1 MPFTIDDIFRDNET
15 KHSLQLFTQAKIK
28 EIEKLIFDKGGKPY
42 IKCLGSDRDRPAK
55 PEEIVRQLWL
65 KYIIEELHYPKERI
79 QVEKPVWFGSGV
91 SDKAADI
98 VILHKDD
105 KEHPYIIFEVKKPK
119 RKDGIQQLK
128 SYCNADGAPIGV
140 WSNGGEKVIFHR
152 EEPNIFVDIGS
163 IPTVDQTLQ
172 DVIGE
177 QWTIDK
183 LIEENRLIKEN
194 LTLKNIILD
203 LENLVLANAKG
214 IDDSFDEIFKLI
226 YAKLYD
232 EWAAVNLPARNRKIQ
247 FRIYGESASE
257 LKTKITG
264 LLRDAARK
272 WKGIFE
278 VNESIKLSD
287 NHLYVCVSFLQGIK
301 LFNSNLDVI
310 DEAFEYL
317 VTEIA
322 KGKKGQYFT
331 PRHVI
336 DMCVKMMN
344 PKINESVIDPACG
357 SAGFTVHTIF
367 YVAGKK
373 FTAEGLPPHIVE
385 YAGERVFGIDSS
397 PRSVKISKAINLIA
411 GDGKTNIYELNSLE
425 SDKWD
430 ETGKAGFRNM
440 LTRFDD
446 PIKDDENQKLFRY
459 FDFDLVLTNPPFAG
473 NINEKDILKQYTL
486 AEKNGKTVAKIG
498 RDILFI
504 EKCLNFLRP
513 GGRMAIILPQ
523 GRLNNS
529 SDLPIRN
536 FILDK
541 ARLLAVVGL
550 DVNTFKPH
558 TGTKT
563 SVLFLQKYTDDEL
576 TNINNIIAKH
586 TTEWEQYWTTV
597 LLPLAEREDLT
608 ENDIP
613 DLVKAELAVIFEQSN
628 VTENEETDEEEAS
641 DFLDAESLK
650 ALISDLEAEIATK
663 EKVKKR
669 FKGRTDLERLLAEKK
684 KELAALELSTQVQW
698 LLQDVKA
705 VENLKKNWLS
715 KRAAEDL
722 DYPIFFAVSQKS
734 GKDNSG
740 EPVYIMDPETGR
752 PAIDDHGH
760 RIIDHDCDE
769 IADAFIEFAKSQHF
783 EFWRC
788 E

>member
-1 MPFTIDDIFRDNET
+1 MPYTIDDIFRDSTT
-15 KHSLQLFTQAKIK
+15 KHALNLFSFDKII
-28 EIEKLIFDKGGKPY
+28 EIETAIFDKGGKPY

-55 PEEIVRQLWL
+55 PEEIVRQLWI
-65 KYIIEELHYPKERI
+65 KYIIDELHYPKDRI
-79 QVEKPVWFGSGV
+79 QVEKAVWFGSGV

-98 VILHKDD
+98 VVLQKD

-128 SYCNADGAPIGV
+128 SYCNAEGSPIGV
-140 WSNGGEKVIFHR
+140 WSNGGEKIIYHR
-152 EEPNIFVDIGS
+152 EEPNVFVSIDA
-163 IPTVDQTLQ
+163 IPTIDQTLQ
-172 DVIGE
+172 DVISE

-183 LIEENRLIKEN
+183 LIKENRLITEN
-194 LTLKNIILD
+194 LTLKSLILD
-203 LENLVLANAKG
+203 LEDLVLANAKG

-232 EWAAVNLPARNRKIQ
+232 EWAAVNLPARNRKLQ
-247 FRIYGESASE
+247 FRIYGESPDE
-257 LKTKITG
+257 LKTKITN
-264 LLRDAARK
+264 LLREATRK
-272 WKGIFE
+272 WRGIFSA
-278 VNESIKLSD
+278 NESIVLSP

-344 PKINESVIDPACG
+344 PKIDEYMIDPACG

-367 YVAGKK
+367 YVAGRK
-373 FTAEGLPPHIVE
+373 FSAEGLPPHIVE
-385 YAGERVFGIDSS
+385 YAGERVFGIDAS

-430 ETGKAGFRNM
+430 EAGKAGFRDL

-446 PIKDDENQKLFRY
+446 TAKDDENQMMFRY

-473 NINEKDILKQYTL
+473 KINEKDILKQYTL
-486 AEKNGKTVAKIG
+486 AEKNGKTVSKMG

-504 EKCLNFLRP
+504 EKCLNLLRP

-529 SDLPIRN
+529 SDLSIRN
-536 FILDK
+536 FIFDK

-550 DVNTFKPH
+550 GVNTFKPH

-563 SVLFLQKYTDDEL
+563 SVLFLQKYSDEQL
-576 TNINNIIAKH
+576 IEISSAVAKH
-586 TTEWEQYWTTV
+586 LEEWETYWKSE
-597 LLPLAEREDLT
+597 LLPLTTREALVED
-608 ENDIP
+608 DIP
-613 DLVKAELAVIFEQSN
+613 ELVMAELAVAFNNDDSDEDDQNDIDESN
-628 VTENEETDEEEAS
+628 EGA
-641 DFLDAESLK
+641 DAESLQ
-650 ALISDLEAEIATK
+650 AFIADVENEIAAK
-663 EKVKKR
+663 GAR
-669 FKGRTDLERLLAEKK
+669 FKGRAEMVKLLAEKK
-684 KELAALELSTQVQW
+684 KKLAGLKIITKVAWVLS
-698 LLQDVKA
+698 DD
-705 VENLKKNWLS
+705 ESIESIKKNWLF
-715 KRAAEDL
+715 KRTIEVV
-722 DYPIFFAVSQKS
+722 DYPIFFAVSQKP

-740 EPVYIMDPETGR
+740 EPIYVLDPKTGD
-752 PAIDDHGH
+752 PLIDDHGH
-760 RIIDHDCDE
+760 RLIYHDCDE
-769 IADAFIEFAKSQHF
+769 IADAFIAFAKTQNF
-783 EFWRC
+783 DFW
-788 E
+788 ED

>member
-1 MPFTIDDIFRDNET
+1 
-15 KHSLQLFTQAKIK
+15 
-28 EIEKLIFDKGGKPY
+28 
-42 IKCLGSDRDRPAK
+42 
-55 PEEIVRQLWL
+55 
-65 KYIIEELHYPKERI
+65 
-79 QVEKPVWFGSGV
+79 
-91 SDKAADI
+91 
-98 VILHKDD
+98 
-105 KEHPYIIFEVKKPK
+105 
-119 RKDGIQQLK
+119 
-128 SYCNADGAPIGV
+128 
-140 WSNGGEKVIFHR
+140 
-152 EEPNIFVDIGS
+152 
-163 IPTVDQTLQ
+163 
-172 DVIGE
+172 
-177 QWTIDK
+177 
-183 LIEENRLIKEN
+183 
-194 LTLKNIILD
+194 LTN
-203 LENLVLANAKG
+203 
-214 IDDSFDEIFKLI
+214 
-226 YAKLYD
+226 
-232 EWAAVNLPARNRKIQ
+232 
-247 FRIYGESASE
+247 
-257 LKTKITG
+257 T
-264 LLRDAARK
+264 
-272 WKGIFE
+272 
-278 VNESIKLSD
+278 
-287 NHLYVCVSFLQGIK
+287 
-301 LFNSNLDVI
+301 
-310 DEAFEYL
+310 
-317 VTEIA
+317 
-322 KGKKGQYFT
+322 
-331 PRHVI
+331 
-336 DMCVKMMN
+336 
-344 PKINESVIDPACG
+344 
-357 SAGFTVHTIF
+357 
-367 YVAGKK
+367 
-373 FTAEGLPPHIVE
+373 
-385 YAGERVFGIDSS
+385 
-397 PRSVKISKAINLIA
+397 
-411 GDGKTNIYELNSLE
+411 
-425 SDKWD
+425 
-430 ETGKAGFRNM
+430 
-440 LTRFDD
+440 
-446 PIKDDENQKLFRY
+446 
-459 FDFDLVLTNPPFAG
+459 TNPPFAG

-740 EPVYIMDPETGR
+740 EPVYIMDPETGK

>member
-1 MPFTIDDIFRDNET
+1 M
-15 KHSLQLFTQAKIK
+15 
-28 EIEKLIFDKGGKPY
+28 
-42 IKCLGSDRDRPAK
+42 
-55 PEEIVRQLWL
+55 
-65 KYIIEELHYPKERI
+65 HYPKDRI

-105 KEHPYIIFEVKKPK
+105 NEHPYIIFEIKKPK

-172 DVIGE
+172 DVIAE

-183 LIEENRLIKEN
+183 LIAENRLIKEN
-194 LTLKNIILD
+194 LTLKSIILD

-232 EWAAVNLPARNRKIQ
+232 EWAAVNLPARHRKLQ

-257 LKTKITG
+257 LKSKITG
-264 LLRDAARK
+264 LLRDAAKK
-272 WKGIFE
+272 WKGIFSS
-278 VNESIKLSD
+278 NEDIKLSD

-344 PKINESVIDPACG
+344 PKIDEAIIDPACG

-367 YVAGKK
+367 HVAGRQ

-385 YAGERVFGIDSS
+385 YAGEKVYGIDTS

-430 ETGKAGFRNM
+430 EVGKAGFRPM
-440 LTRFDD
+440 LTEFSD
-446 PIKDDENQKLFRY
+446 PKINDENQKLFRY

-473 NINEKDILKQYTL
+473 NINEKDILKQYKL
-486 AEKNGKTVAKIG
+486 AEKNGKTVSKMG

-504 EKCLNFLRP
+504 EKCLNLLRP
-513 GGRMAIILPQ
+513 GGRMAIVLPQ

-536 FILDK
+536 FIFDK

-563 SVLFLQKYTDDEL
+563 SVLFLQKYTEEQL
-576 TNINNIIAKH
+576 TAVSDTMAKH
-586 TTEWEQYWTTV
+586 AAEWDSYWTDE
-597 LLPLAEREDLT
+597 LLPLATKAELSE
-608 ENDIP
+608 EDIP
-613 DLVKAELAVIFEQSN
+613 DILKSELAVAFAIEDNS
-628 VTENEETDEEEAS
+628 ETSEAEDGEAEAEAAS
-641 DFLDAESLK
+641 DTESLT
-650 ALISDLEAEIATK
+650 ALIEDIEAEISRKA
-663 EKVKKR
+663 EVKKKFR
-669 FKGRTDLERLLAEKK
+669 GRTDMERTLAEKK
-684 KELAALELSTQVQW
+684 KALAALDLTTQIIW
-698 LLQDVKA
+698 LLNDNKS
-705 VENLKKNWLS
+705 VESIKKNWLS
-715 KRAAEDL
+715 KRAAEEL

-740 EPVYIMDPETGR
+740 EPNYVMDEETGK

-783 EFWRC
+783 DFW
-788 E
+788 EG